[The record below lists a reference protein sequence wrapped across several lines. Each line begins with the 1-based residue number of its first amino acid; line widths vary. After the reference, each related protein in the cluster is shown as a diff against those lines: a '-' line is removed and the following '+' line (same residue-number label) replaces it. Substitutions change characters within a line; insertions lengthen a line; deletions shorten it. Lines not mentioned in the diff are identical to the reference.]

1 MDLPIPSSDGTYH
14 EFGGAPIYDKR
25 FKTVGPFRFPGL
37 AAVLDDSG
45 AYHIDFAGNPVYEER
60 YLWTGDYADDCAVVK
75 TADGEYYHINEE
87 GKRIGHNNYLYAE
100 EFVEG
105 TAVIYRKNYGATH
118 ITTGGEM
125 LYGDWYF
132 DARSFRNGEALVRD
146 EDGWLVIDKIGQ
158 EIRRAD
164 PPDDP
169 YPVSGIVRF
178 IGEESPIPTILKM
191 TEWDAAVVLVRHAER
206 EPFIKGEPGSQKKLT
221 TRGERAA
228 LTFGERLGSRPV
240 KAYASP
246 MFRCMHTAELI
257 LAGRGTEEKP
267 EANDQLGDPGAYIFD
282 DELTRG
288 FYVKNPTK
296 TVTLQYIRTGTLPG
310 HYPIAEGTE
319 RLSAF
324 LKNTAFQ
331 DGISVCV
338 THDVFLCAFVSTLT
352 GYDFTDDWPGFL
364 DGCILFRKKEEWY
377 LWWRGKETKV

>member
-1 MDLPIPSSDGTYH
+1 MDLPIPSPDGTYH
-14 EFGGAPIYDKR
+14 EFGGAPIYEKR

-37 AAVLDDSG
+37 AAVFDGSG
-45 AYHIDFAGNPVYEER
+45 AYHIDFSGNPVYEER
-60 YLWTGDYADDCAVVK
+60 YLWVGDYADDCAVVK
-75 TADGEYYHINEE
+75 TADGEYFHINEE

-100 EFVEG
+100 GFSEG

-132 DARSFRNGEALVRD
+132 DARGFKNGEALVRD
-146 EDGWLVIDKIGQ
+146 EDGWLFIDTTGQ
-158 EIRRAD
+158 EIRRTD

-169 YPVSGIVRF
+169 YPVTGTVRF
-178 IGEESPIPTILKM
+178 IGEESPIPIILKM

-206 EPFIKGEPGSQKKLT
+206 EPFIKGEPGSHKRLT

-228 LTFGERLGSRPV
+228 KTFGERLGGQPV

-257 LAGRGTEEKP
+257 LAGAGEQDNVCP
-267 EANDQLGDPGAYIFD
+267 HDFLGEPGAYIFD

-288 FYVKNPTK
+288 LYVKNPTK
-296 TVTLQYIRTGTLPG
+296 TITLEYINTGILPG

-319 RLSAF
+319 RLLTF
-324 LKNTAFQ
+324 LKSTAFQ
-331 DGISVCV
+331 DGISICV
-338 THDVFLCAFVSTLT
+338 SHDVFLAAFVSTLT
-352 GYDFTDDWPGFL
+352 GYDFTNDWTGFL
-364 DGCILFRKKEEWY
+364 DGCILFRKKETWY
-377 LWWRGKETKV
+377 LWWRGKKTTL

>member
-1 MDLPIPSSDGTYH
+1 MDLPVPGPDGTYH
-14 EFGGAPIYDKR
+14 EFCGAPIYEKR
-25 FKTVGPFRFPGL
+25 FKIVGPFRFPGL
-37 AAVLDDSG
+37 AAVFDESG
-45 AYHIDFAGNPVYEER
+45 AYHIDFSGSPVYEER
-60 YLWTGDYADDCAVVK
+60 YSWVGDYADDCAVVK
-75 TADGEYYHINEE
+75 TAGGDYYHINEE

-100 EFVEG
+100 EFSEG
-105 TAVIYRKNYGATH
+105 TAVIYRRNYGATH

-132 DARSFRNGEALVRD
+132 DARGFRNGEALVRD

-158 EIRRAD
+158 EIRRTD
-164 PPDDP
+164 PPDDE
-169 YPVSGIVRF
+169 YPVSGTVRF
-178 IGEESPIPTILKM
+178 IGEESPIPIILKM

-228 LTFGERLGSRPV
+228 LTFGERLGARSV
-240 KAYASP
+240 KASASP

-257 LAGRGTEEKP
+257 LAGRGLDEKP
-267 EANDQLGDPGAYIFD
+267 EANDSLGEPGAYIFD

-310 HYPIAEGTE
+310 HYPIREGTE
-319 RLSAF
+319 RLLAF
-324 LKNTAFQ
+324 LKSTAFQ

-338 THDVFLCAFVSTLT
+338 THDVFLAAFVSTLT
-352 GYDFTDDWPGFL
+352 GYDFTDDWTGFL
-364 DGCILFRKKEEWY
+364 DGCILFRKKETWY
-377 LWWRGKETKV
+377 LWWRGKETKL